1 MWMMISFIKL
11 ESSEV
16 VNRLEDV
23 RDGGPGIKSSVL
35 NMLNLRCP
43 LSIQTAG
50 HICLEFRKEVRVKYI
65 NLGVI
70 DIPVLK

>member
-23 RDGGPGIKSSVL
+23 RDGGTGDQEFCFEHVKFEMPIKYPNSWTYMS
-35 NMLNLRCP
+35 
-43 LSIQTAG
+43 
-50 HICLEFRKEVRVKYI
+50 RV
-65 NLGVI
+65 
-70 DIPVLK
+70 